1 MMSDQPQ
8 QQQTGIVGLGQRLI
22 NVMPPAFLMLCLI
35 NIGFLYVV
43 LTFVE
48 HQSAQAERSADR
60 KIELYMRVVE
70 QCILQ
75 GPLEGKRKEVK
86 P

>member
-1 MMSDQPQ
+1 MSDQPQ